1 MYVSYVLKHAPL
13 RRKAVRI
20 TMLLQHDYIV
30 KATKLRRKGTPL
42 YDVKGT
48 RLQRK
53 DNAIWP

>member
-48 RLQRK
+48 RLRRK
-53 DNAIWP
+53 DNAI